1 MKGTKMMNIVFD
13 VVVDGK
19 KQETL
24 RPNKQKLQDIRAF
37 MKEEAARLIRKYG
50 SNVYVN
56 RRFEY

>member
-1 MKGTKMMNIVFD
+1 LNIVFD
-13 VVVDGK
+13 VLVDGK

-37 MKEEAARLIRKYG
+37 VKAEAASLIRKYG
-50 SNVYVN
+50 RNVYLN

>member
-1 MKGTKMMNIVFD
+1 MNIVFD
-13 VVVDGK
+13 VLVDGK

-37 MKEEAARLIRKYG
+37 VKAEAASLIRKYG
-50 SNVYVN
+50 RNVYLN